1 MRQLSDKM
9 GVFDE
14 DFVAPLDNF
23 SLALDTM
30 FGEVWKNYPD
40 VAHFGKLKWIM
51 Q

>member
-1 MRQLSDKM
+1 M
-9 GVFDE
+9 
-14 DFVAPLDNF
+14 APLDNF